1 MWNLLTSFVQ
11 LLFRQKRNCLDK
23 FSTGEVI
30 RRVNGFFS
38 ELELSAAESLQDK
51 FCQQSRFEKVHIK
64 LLPSAGMVAKGLRK
78 MHQKIIR
85 RLHVKPKL
93 AKPWFG
99 EFVMDMPSEVFSC
112 LSEGI
117 IQRTNFGHKFIESNA
132 QLIFKIKDIQKANYL
147 FPRMDIDGAEVDRDS
162 LLKKEFQDSLERCED
177 IVTEDKPMEL
187 KFNNS
192 YEVLMVTFHYGYWNQ
207 DGIPQ
212 HYLTCVIYI
221 SVQLIFYFMWE
232 MTYFY

>member
-11 LLFRQKRNCLDK
+11 LLFRQKRNCLEK

-38 ELELSAAESLQDK
+38 ELESAAESLQDK

-117 IQRTNFGHKFIESNA
+117 IQRTNFGHKYS
-132 QLIFKIKDIQKANYL
+132 KSKL
-147 FPRMDIDGAEVDRDS
+147 FVCTDGYR
-162 LLKKEFQDSLERCED
+162 RC
-177 IVTEDKPMEL
+177 
-187 KFNNS
+187 
-192 YEVLMVTFHYGYWNQ
+192 
-207 DGIPQ
+207 
-212 HYLTCVIYI
+212 
-221 SVQLIFYFMWE
+221 
-232 MTYFY
+232 

>member
-1 MWNLLTSFVQ
+1 
-11 LLFRQKRNCLDK
+11 
-23 FSTGEVI
+23 
-30 RRVNGFFS
+30 
-38 ELELSAAESLQDK
+38 
-51 FCQQSRFEKVHIK
+51 
-64 LLPSAGMVAKGLRK
+64 

-117 IQRTNFGHKFIESNA
+117 IQRTNFGHKFIVSNT

-147 FPRMDIDGAEVDRDS
+147 FARMDIDGAEVDRNS

-187 KFNNS
+187 KFNKS
-192 YEVLMVTFHYGYWNQ
+192 SEVLMVTFHYGYWNQ
-207 DGIPQ
+207 HDIPQ

>member
-1 MWNLLTSFVQ
+1 M
-11 LLFRQKRNCLDK
+11 
-23 FSTGEVI
+23 
-30 RRVNGFFS
+30 NGFFS
-38 ELELSAAESLQDK
+38 ELESAAESLQDK

-147 FPRMDIDGAEVDRDS
+147 FARMDIDGAEVDR
-162 LLKKEFQDSLERCED
+162 D

-187 KFNNS
+187 KFNKS
-192 YEVLMVTFHYGYWNQ
+192 SEVLMVTFHYGYWNQ